1 MKKIFAILLSICVLS
16 SCTSDVVDELASSG
30 TIYGIVTDAESAE
43 PLRAIEVGLYKC
55 TSLDEAYGR
64 DGVLLMKTVTFD
76 DGSYSFDDIAPGE
89 DYRLKITSQGY
100 KTATYRVVVEAG
112 KTHRAD
118 MSLVKDDYYMTIVT
132 LNAEV
137 NDDNSV
143 ELFGRYKSQ
152 SFVNQPNSPT
162 EYGFLYSTN
171 TNPKNNGIQLVA
183 TSSSAYPGYFQYKCL
198 VKNLPSGKYYY
209 QAYAT
214 NRLGTI
220 YGSVLS
226 FEIK

>member
-1 MKKIFAILLSICVLS
+1 MKKIFAILMSICVLCG
-16 SCTSDVVDELASSG
+16 CTSSEVEEPATTG
-30 TIYGIVTDAESAE
+30 AIYGIVTDAESAE
-43 PLRAIEVGLYKC
+43 PLRAIEVGLYKF
-55 TSLDEAYGR
+55 TSLDQAYGQ
-64 DGVLLMKTVTFD
+64 DGALLMKTVTFD

-100 KTATYRVVVEAG
+100 KTATYKVVVEAG
-112 KTHRAD
+112 KTCRAD
-118 MSLVKDDYYMTIVT
+118 MALVKDDYYMSIVT

-137 NDDNSV
+137 SDDNSV
-143 ELFGRYKSQ
+143 ELFGRFDSQ
-152 SFVNQPNSPT
+152 SFVNQPNFPT
-162 EYGFLYSTN
+162 EYGFLYSIN

-183 TSSSAYPGYFQYKCL
+183 TSYSAYPSYNQYKCL

-220 YGSVLS
+220 YGNVLS